1 MDLGL
6 TGKNALVCAS
16 SKGLGK
22 GCAKALAMEGVNIW
36 LNGRNKAT
44 LEATQKELRTLA
56 LGDVNSICCDITTK
70 EGRNLALSVTPDLD
84 ILVNNAGGPPVGDF
98 RNWGMEHW
106 HSALNNNMLTPI
118 ELFRQVIDGMI
129 ERGFGRVINITS
141 SSVKA
146 PIQNLDLSNGARSGL
161 TGYFAGA
168 ARQVAQY
175 GITVNAILPGR
186 FDTDRLRS
194 SMHFAAEKSGQSVDE
209 LLSNSKHSIPSR
221 RFGSPDEFG
230 SLCAYLCSLHASYIT
245 GQNILIDG
253 GLVHLNP

>member
-6 TGKNALVCAS
+6 AGKNALICAS

-22 GCAKALAMEGVNIW
+22 GCAKALAMEGANVW
-36 LNGRNKAT
+36 LNGRTRST
-44 LEATQKELRTLA
+44 LEAAKGEIQAIAR
-56 LGDVNSICCDITTK
+56 GDVNVVCCDITTA
-70 EGRNLALSVTPDLD
+70 EGRDLALSATPDLD

-98 RNWGMEHW
+98 RNWKMEHW

-118 ELFRQVIDGMI
+118 ELFRRVIDGMI
-129 ERGFGRVINITS
+129 ERGFGRIVNITS

-146 PIQNLDLSNGARSGL
+146 PISNLDLSNGARSGL

-168 ARQVAQY
+168 ARQVAGY

-186 FDTDRLRS
+186 FDTDRLRD
-194 SMHFAAEKSGQSVDE
+194 SMHFAAEKSGQSVEE
-209 LLSNSKHSIPSR
+209 LLNSSKGSIPSG

-230 SLCAYLCSLHASYIT
+230 ALCAFLCSHQASYIT

>member
-6 TGKNALVCAS
+6 TGKNALICAS

-22 GCAKALAMEGVNIW
+22 GCAKALAMEGVNVW
-36 LNGRNKAT
+36 LNGRTRAT
-44 LEATQKELRTLA
+44 LEAAEREIQAVAK
-56 LGDVNSICCDITTK
+56 GKVSSVCSDITTE
-70 EGRNLALSVTPDLD
+70 EGRNSALSATPELD

-98 RNWGMEHW
+98 RNWRMDDW

-118 ELFRQVIDGMI
+118 ELFRRVIDGMI
-129 ERGFGRVINITS
+129 ERGFGRIVNITS

-146 PIQNLDLSNGARSGL
+146 PITNLDLSNGARSGL

-168 ARQVAQY
+168 ARQVASC
-175 GITVNAILPGR
+175 GVTVNAILPGR
-186 FDTDRLRS
+186 FDTDRLRN
-194 SMHFAAEKSGQSVDE
+194 SMRFAAEKTGQSVDE
-209 LLSNSKHSIPSR
+209 LLNSSKGSIPSR

-230 SLCAYLCSLHASYIT
+230 ALCAFLCSQQASYIT